1 MRSGAIRARSA
12 FLWALALCVNPAA
25 ASITLKDDLGR
36 QVEIAQPA
44 KRIVTLAPFLTE
56 LAFSAGV
63 GERVVGVSEHSDYP
77 PEARSRPAVASSA
90 AVSLEQVAAL
100 APDLVLAWRDT
111 IGSADLERLALLR
124 IPVFVAQARSLGD
137 VPRLLEAIGR
147 LAGRD
152 VAGVI
157 AAYRA
162 RLEAARALR
171 AASPRIPVFLE
182 IWHQPL
188 TTIAGPHWMNE
199 ALELC
204 GAHNAFAD
212 LDGVAP
218 VVSWELVYARDP
230 QAIVGAGSA
239 DAAAAFRERW
249 KARPTLAAVKHDRL
263 VFINPD
269 TIQRPTIR
277 LADGVMELC
286 EGLARLK

>member
-1 MRSGAIRARSA
+1 LRGTFAAA
-12 FLWALALCVNPAA
+12 FIGVLALGASAAPIAVN
-25 ASITLKDDLGR
+25 DDLGR
-36 QVEIAQPA
+36 KVEIAEPA

-77 PEARSRPAVASSA
+77 PEARARPAVASSA
-90 AVSLEQVAAL
+90 AVSLEQLVAL

-111 IGSADLERLALLR
+111 IGSSDLERLGRLR
-124 IPVFVAQARSLGD
+124 IPVFVAQARALGD

-147 LAGRD
+147 LTGRD
-152 VAGVI
+152 VDSVI

-171 AASPRIPVFLE
+171 AGSPRIPVFLE

-212 LDGVAP
+212 LEGVAP

-230 QAIVGAGSA
+230 QAVVGAGSA

-249 KARPTLAAVKHDRL
+249 RARPTLAAVKNDRL
-263 VFINPD
+263 VFVNPD
-269 TIQRPTIR
+269 TIQRPTVR

-286 EGLARLK
+286 EGLAKVR

>member
-1 MRSGAIRARSA
+1 MRNGAIRARSA
-12 FLWALALCVNPAA
+12 FFWALVLCISPAA
-25 ASITLKDDLGR
+25 ASIALKDDLGR
-36 QVEIAQPA
+36 QVELAQPA
-44 KRIVTLAPFLTE
+44 RRIVTLAPFLTE

-77 PEARSRPAVASSA
+77 PEARARPAVASSV

-111 IGSADLERLALLR
+111 IGASDMERLALLR

-147 LAGRD
+147 LTGRD
-152 VAGVI
+152 VSGVI

-162 RLEAARALR
+162 RLEAARLLR

-182 IWHQPL
+182 VWHQPL

-269 TIQRPTIR
+269 TIQRPTVR

-286 EGLARLK
+286 EGLAKLR